1 MQTVR
6 QCISK
11 FRSDRANEIQDRL
24 DRYFG
29 AVFSDLPEAQIR
41 SASVESEKGWDSVA
55 SATLITAIE
64 EGFDVDTAAELTPY
78 SVIAPAL
85 QS

>member
-1 MQTVR
+1 M
-6 QCISK
+6 
-11 FRSDRANEIQDRL
+11 NEIQDRL
-24 DRYFG
+24 DRCFA

-64 EGFDVDTAAELTPY
+64 EEFDVDTAGELTPY
-78 SVIAPAL
+78 SAIVAAL